1 MIDFVSQLGLMA
13 SILFFLFLILAFDSW
28 DQKEE
33 TVMKDFLMITL
44 MQGVPGSGKSTIA
57 KKLREMDPNSEIV
70 SADDFFV
77 QADGSYVFD
86 RTKLSDAHKQC
97 QAKARIAL
105 EKKMSVIVDNTNIKK
120 KDAQFYLDL
129 AKEFDAE
136 VQVIRVVSDFK
147 NVHDVPQEVV
157 DRMNAEMENILF

>member
-1 MIDFVSQLGLMA
+1 MIDFVLQLGFMA

-33 TVMKDFLMITL
+33 TVMKDFLMVTI

-57 KKLREMDPNSEIV
+57 KKLRQMDPNSEIV

-86 RTKLSDAHKQC
+86 RTKLGDAHKQC
-97 QAKARIAL
+97 QAKARMAL

-129 AKEFDAE
+129 AKEFNAE

-147 NVHDVPQEVV
+147 NVHNVPQEVV